1 METRI
6 PVSLQPLISA
16 YLSALEP
23 LHTHF
28 YGIYIHGSLALD
40 AFEEQ
45 ASDIDIVAIMQGEWT
60 SYDLVQFK
68 AIHIQL
74 LQGYALS
81 KRLDVLTI
89 PLCDLRKH
97 GMA

>member
-6 PVSLQPLISA
+6 PVSLQPLINA

-28 YGIYIHGSLALD
+28 YVIYIHGSLALD

-45 ASDIDIVAIMQGEWT
+45 ASDTKNRE
-60 SYDLVQFK
+60 
-68 AIHIQL
+68 
-74 LQGYALS
+74 LS
-81 KRLDVLTI
+81 
-89 PLCDLRKH
+89 H
-97 GMA
+97 QWQHHSG

>member
-6 PVSLQPLISA
+6 PVSLQPLINA

-28 YGIYIHGSLALD
+28 YGIYIHGSIALD

-45 ASDIDIVAIMQGEWT
+45 ASDIDIVAIMQGEWPRMNL
-60 SYDLVQFK
+60 SDLKPSISSCFGG
-68 AIHIQL
+68 I
-74 LQGYALS
+74 
-81 KRLDVLTI
+81 R
-89 PLCDLRKH
+89 
-97 GMA
+97 

>member
-28 YGIYIHGSLALD
+28 YGIYIHGSIALD

-45 ASDIDIVAIMQGEWT
+45 ASDIDIVAITQGEWT
-60 SYDLVQFK
+60 TYELVQFK
-68 AIHIQL
+68 AIYMQL
-74 LQGYALS
+74 LRGYS
-81 KRLDVLTI
+81 QIFEVCT
-89 PLCDLRKH
+89 
-97 GMA
+97 